1 MEFYAFEA
9 ERIINGVT
17 HNEIT
22 ENTKIV
28 KDYIHSKKLSTFK
41 TKIIRDGLIRRISD
55 DAKMTKTQKIKAALN
70 ELEEEGFLC
79 KDPSGRGETWIVS
92 TEFHQC

>member
-1 MEFYAFEA
+1 MAYYYSEA
-9 ERIINGVT
+9 DRIINGVT

-28 KDYIHSKKLSTFK
+28 KDYIGSKKLSRFK
-41 TKIIRDGLIRRISD
+41 TKVIRDGLIRRISD

-70 ELEEEGFLC
+70 ELEDEGFLR
-79 KDPSGRGETWIVS
+79 KDPSGRGETWLVN
-92 TEFHQC
+92 TELHQ